1 MGEQKHVDEGGRA
14 KMNSSDVRKEDHS
27 PDAKN
32 TII

>member
-1 MGEQKHVDEGGRA
+1 MVKREVETRGRVP
-14 KMNSSDVRKEDHS
+14 SVWKEDHS